1 MYQQTSFI
9 STPNTLVLSLI
20 SKTSKTMGYEVPSP
34 PIFSDPFVRYSRTI
48 LDNFPLFS
56 DTYVEETIINAW
68 CCLAGTKHRCP
79 KIRAASFFKKFH

>member
-1 MYQQTSFI
+1 MKSFCDGFE
-9 STPNTLVLSLI
+9 PTLERLRSFCKAFHICRL
-20 SKTSKTMGYEVPSP
+20 PSP
-34 PIFSDPFVRYSRTI
+34 PLFSDPFVRYSRTI